1 MKYHRE
7 ECGFNYDTKRFGY
20 ANLGFL
26 VSGRGSN
33 LRAIVNHCKGGRLDA
48 TPVIVISNYAAAGAL
63 RYAREMAIPAFH
75 MNGETEGSWTK
86 CDHTMTALL
95 KEYRVDW
102 VVLAG
107 YTKKVGSQ
115 LLETFHNR
123 VLNIHPSLLPRHGGA
138 GMYGQH
144 VHQSVLDAGDSETG
158 ATVHLVNEEYDQG
171 EILAQRR
178 IPVVRGDTPESLAAR
193 VLELEHSLYAET
205 LQEIISGNSKP
216 ESVA

>member
-1 MKYHRE
+1 MSR
-7 ECGFNYDTKRFGY
+7 RSQP

-26 VSGRGSN
+26 ASGRGSN
-33 LRAIVNHCKGGRLDA
+33 LRAIVDHCKEGRLDA
-48 TPVIVISNYAAAGAL
+48 TPVVVISNDAAAGAL
-63 RYAREMAIPAFH
+63 RYAREAAIPAFH
-75 MNGETEGSWTK
+75 MNGETDGSWTK
-86 CDHTMTALL
+86 CDQAMTALL
-95 KEYRVDW
+95 KKYRVDW

-115 LLETFHNR
+115 LLGTFHNR

-138 GMYGQH
+138 GMYGRH

-158 ATVHLVNEEYDQG
+158 ATVHRVNEEYDQG
-171 EILAQRR
+171 KILAQRR

-205 LQEIISGNSKP
+205 LQEIISGNLKP
-216 ESVA
+216 ENVA